1 MSDRNPTRTS
11 PAPWLVAGVLAL
23 VAAALVV
30 LLLHTTSVK
39 DETSA
44 GGAGSALSPTADQL
58 KAVQS
63 GAIEAANLTT
73 LSRAHYQSDFAR
85 ALAGTTGTLRKD
97 LMSKKA
103 AYLSAMTAGK
113 FDLKST
119 IVESA
124 FESESGGKVLILVT
138 LNGTHVV
145 DQVVSPISTPQRLE
159 LTMVHSGG
167 KWLAADFIAV
177 GVQ

>member
-1 MSDRNPTRTS
+1 MSEQNQPRER
-11 PAPWLVAGVLAL
+11 APWIVAGVLAL

-30 LLLHTTSVK
+30 VLVRTISIGH
-39 DETSA
+39 DNNRSA
-44 GGAGSALSPTADQL
+44 GHALAPTADEQQ
-58 KAVQS
+58 AVQS

-73 LSRAHYQSDFAR
+73 LARATYESDFKR

-97 LMSKKA
+97 LLAKRD

-113 FDLKST
+113 FDLKSSV
-119 IVESA
+119 VESA
-124 FESESGGKVLILVT
+124 FESSANGKVSILVT

-145 DQVVSPISTPQRLE
+145 DKVPSAVASPQRLE
-159 LTMVHSGG
+159 LTMVKSGS